1 MRKNRDEVLGIIE
14 ENKNKLRRFGVKKLG
29 LFGSVARGEQTGGSD
44 LDFVV
49 EFETKSFDAYMDLKD
64 FLEQL
69 FGVKIDLVLSDVI
82 KPRIR
87 ELILSE
93 AVYAPGL

>member
-1 MRKNRDEVLGIIE
+1 MQPNRDEVLRIIE
-14 ENKNKLRRFGVKKLG
+14 ENKNTLRRFGVTRLG

-49 EFETKSFDAYMDLKD
+49 EFETKSFDAYMDLKA

-69 FGVKIDLVLSDVI
+69 FGVEVDLVLSDVI

-87 ELILSE
+87 KAILSE
-93 AVYAPGL
+93 AVYASGL

>member
-1 MRKNRDEVLGIIE
+1 MRTNRDEVLRIIE
-14 ENKNKLRRFGVKKLG
+14 ENKSTLRRLGVTRLG

-49 EFETKSFDAYMDLKD
+49 EFENKSFDAYMDLKA

-69 FGVKIDLVLSDVI
+69 FGVKVDLVLSDVI

-87 ELILSE
+87 KAILSE
-93 AVYAPGL
+93 AVYASGL

>member
-1 MRKNRDEVLGIIE
+1 MQPNRDEVLRIIE
-14 ENKNKLRRFGVKKLG
+14 RNKNKLQRFGVKKLG

-49 EFETKSFDAYMDLKD
+49 EFEIKSFDAYMDLKA

-69 FGVKIDLVLSDVI
+69 FGVKVDLVLSDVI

-87 ELILSE
+87 KAILSE

>member
-1 MRKNRDEVLGIIE
+1 MRTNRDEVLRILE
-14 ENKNKLRRFGVKKLG
+14 ENRNNLRRFGVIRLG

-49 EFETKSFDAYMDLKD
+49 EFETKSFDSYMDLKA

-69 FGVKIDLVLSDVI
+69 FGVKVDLVLSDVI

-87 ELILSE
+87 QAILSE
-93 AVYAPGL
+93 TVYAPGL